1 MSTTLATSHASEGA
15 ASNAVSSNAVAQ
27 EEQIR
32 HRRPYGSVLET
43 IGWTPM
49 IRLTRVARG
58 IRTPLYGKA
67 DFFNPGGS
75 VKDRVGM
82 PMIESHERAGT
93 LKPGGT
99 IVEATSGNTGV
110 GLAIAAALKGYRC
123 IFTMPDKMSQEKVRL
138 LKAFGAEV
146 IITPTAVPHDHP
158 QNYVMMAK
166 RIVSETPGAVL
177 AGQFEN
183 PANPAAHMATTG
195 PEIWEQTDG
204 RVTHFVA
211 GAGTGGTITGVAR
224 YLKSRNPNIKIIAAD
239 PMGSVLAELWRSK
252 GEGHPTGAPYK
263 VEGVGQDCVPLT
275 LDMSVIDEFIS
286 VSDKDA
292 FGMARRLTREEGIF
306 VGGSSGMITHAAMNV
321 ARRLDDPE
329 ACVVTFLCDTGER
342 YLSKVFN
349 DEWMR
354 ENQLLDVSPTTIE
367 AVLGNKDASAPA
379 IVSVSPGASVRQ
391 AIRLM
396 ALHNVSQVPVM
407 DGAVCI
413 GSVAESQLTSKS
425 LADPKVLDQS
435 VSDVM
440 DQPFPVVESDQPV
453 ESVAKLLSKSNR
465 AVLMKKDG
473 VVQGIVTRFDVLEH
487 LMHR

>member
-1 MSTTLATSHASEGA
+1 MSTTLATPHTSDA
-15 ASNAVSSNAVAQ
+15 APLSAAVP
-27 EEQIR
+27 EEHIR

-49 IRLTRVARG
+49 IRLARVARG

-204 RVTHFVA
+204 RITHFVA
-211 GAGTGGTITGVAR
+211 GAGTGGTLTGVAR
-224 YLKSRNPNIKIIAAD
+224 YLKSKNPNIKIIAAD

-252 GEGHPTGAPYK
+252 GEGHPTGAPATHCN
-263 VEGVGQDCVPLT
+263 ESCVRC
-275 LDMSVIDEFIS
+275 
-286 VSDKDA
+286 A
-292 FGMARRLTREEGIF
+292 AAR
-306 VGGSSGMITHAAMNV
+306 
-321 ARRLDDPE
+321 
-329 ACVVTFLCDTGER
+329 
-342 YLSKVFN
+342 
-349 DEWMR
+349 
-354 ENQLLDVSPTTIE
+354 
-367 AVLGNKDASAPA
+367 
-379 IVSVSPGASVRQ
+379 
-391 AIRLM
+391 
-396 ALHNVSQVPVM
+396 
-407 DGAVCI
+407 
-413 GSVAESQLTSKS
+413 
-425 LADPKVLDQS
+425 
-435 VSDVM
+435 
-440 DQPFPVVESDQPV
+440 
-453 ESVAKLLSKSNR
+453 
-465 AVLMKKDG
+465 
-473 VVQGIVTRFDVLEH
+473 
-487 LMHR
+487 